1 MYNNQ
6 INKYNIDMTNRG
18 GKREGAGRPTG
29 RGKYSCKTKPIR
41 VPVDMVEKI
50 EFYIKSEGY
59 QIPVYSS
66 LVSAG
71 FPSPADDHTDERLDL
86 NSYLI
91 PKPASTFFVRVSGDS
106 MIGVGIHPGD
116 ILVVDK
122 SLEAKHNKIVIAA
135 INSEL
140 TVKRLYKKEGAV
152 KLLAENPNYPPLDL
166 PSDAELLIWGVV
178 TSVIHQF

>member
-1 MYNNQ
+1 
-6 INKYNIDMTNRG
+6 MTNRG
-18 GKREGAGRPTG
+18 GRRTGAGRPKG
-29 RGKYSCKTKPIR
+29 GGKYLCPTKPIR

-50 EFYIKSEGY
+50 ESFIKSDSFEL
-59 QIPVYSS
+59 PLYSS

-71 FPSPADDHTDERLDL
+71 FPTPADDYSEGKLDL

-91 PKPASTFFVRVSGDS
+91 QRPASTFFVRVSGDS

-122 SLEAKHNKIVIAA
+122 SIEAKHNKIIIAA

-140 TVKRLYKKEGAV
+140 TVKRLYRKEGSL
-152 KLLAENPNYPPLDL
+152 KLIAENPNYPPIILSNETDL
-166 PSDAELLIWGVV
+166 LVWGVV

>member
-1 MYNNQ
+1 M
-6 INKYNIDMTNRG
+6 KTHSEKSHG
-18 GKREGAGRPTG
+18 GKRDGAGRPKG
-29 RGKYSCKTKPIR
+29 LGKYSRETKPIR

-50 EFYIKSEGY
+50 DAYIKADSFEL
-59 QIPVYSS
+59 PLYSS

-71 FPSPADDHTDERLDL
+71 FPSPADDHADTRLDL
-86 NSYLI
+86 NNYLI

-122 SLEAKHNKIVIAA
+122 SLEARHNKIVIAA
-135 INSEL
+135 VNSEL
-140 TVKRLYKKEGAV
+140 TVKRLYRKDGAV
-152 KLLAENPNYPPLDL
+152 KLMAENPSYSPIALNNEADL
-166 PSDAELLIWGVV
+166 VIWGVV